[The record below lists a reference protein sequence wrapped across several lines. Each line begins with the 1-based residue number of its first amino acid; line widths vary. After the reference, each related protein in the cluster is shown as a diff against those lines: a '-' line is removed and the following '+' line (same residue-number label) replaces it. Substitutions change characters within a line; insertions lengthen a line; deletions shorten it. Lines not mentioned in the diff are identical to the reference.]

1 MPYGCKDSQTSRFVS
16 ASKKSASRADGRH
29 IRSSVFSAKHPARVT
44 LGVRQP
50 TTPTVDPAAD
60 TPASPAA
67 EIVVLDTTEARILGC
82 LIEKAAITPEV
93 YPLTVNAIVAAC
105 NQKTSR
111 EPVMHL
117 EPGAVAHALR
127 RMEERALVK
136 VAPASQRALRYEH
149 RFDATYGV
157 TARQRAVL
165 CALLLRGPQT
175 LAELHTRTERLADFP
190 AIDDVRDAL
199 ERLMQREPTLIV
211 RIPHGPGQREDRY
224 MHLLSGPIDV
234 ASVALASSPRTAAP
248 RASLVEERLEQLE
261 NEVASLKD
269 ALDALRARVESGSSS

>member
-1 MPYGCKDSQTSRFVS
+1 MAVC
-16 ASKKSASRADGRH
+16 GRPA
-29 IRSSVFSAKHPARVT
+29 RSGRPLFSARYPSRVT

-50 TTPTVDPAAD
+50 TTPTVDSNAD
-60 TPASPAA
+60 TPALPPA
-67 EIVVLDTTEARILGC
+67 EIVLLDATEARILGC

-93 YPLTVNAIVAAC
+93 YPLTVNAVVAAC

-136 VAPASQRALRYEH
+136 VAPASQRAIRYEH
-149 RFDATYGV
+149 RFDTTYGV

-175 LAELHTRTERLADFP
+175 LAELHTRTERLAEFP
-190 AIDDVRDAL
+190 AIDDVRDAI
-199 ERLMQREPTLIV
+199 ERLMQREPTLVV

-224 MHLLSGPIDV
+224 MHLLSGPIDM
-234 ASVALASSPRTAAP
+234 ASAALASSQRAAP
-248 RASLVEERLEQLE
+248 VRASPVEERLEQLE

-269 ALDALRARVESGSSS
+269 ALDALRVRSDSGSAG